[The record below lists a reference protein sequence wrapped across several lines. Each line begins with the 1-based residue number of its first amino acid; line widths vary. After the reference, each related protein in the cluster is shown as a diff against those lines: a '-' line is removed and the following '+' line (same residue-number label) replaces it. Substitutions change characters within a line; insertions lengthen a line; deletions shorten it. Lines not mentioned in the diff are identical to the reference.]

1 MDSDHKLKILM
12 PDESMI
18 TTPSNHYDS
27 PWKEALEKRFAE
39 FLALLFPEI
48 YRDVDWSR
56 PLEFLDT
63 ELQQVVQDAQVGR
76 RYADKLVRLWTR
88 DDREVCVLA
97 HVEVQGDPDSGFSR
111 RMCVYNFRITEWRDV
126 DVVSLGVLADASP
139 RFRPTSY
146 QRKRWGCELEFRF
159 PVVKLLDWENRWD
172 ELEHSDNVFSL
183 VVMAQ
188 IKAKR
193 CKDVHELRAWKLRLI
208 RLMYERG
215 YTRAMILEFF
225 RIIDWMIRLPEGLE
239 RQFLADVYKI
249 EEEKK
254 MSYITSAER
263 FGIEKGI
270 QQGTYATLRTLILN
284 AQNKGLGDDLIAGI
298 TGLDVSSVRRIL
310 NNEPVDLPQGLL
322 CPGDAS
328 GSDAVAGRG

>member
-1 MDSDHKLKILM
+1 M
-12 PDESMI
+12 
-18 TTPSNHYDS
+18 
-27 PWKEALEKRFAE
+27 
-39 FLALLFPEI
+39 
-48 YRDVDWSR
+48 
-56 PLEFLDT
+56 
-63 ELQQVVQDAQVGR
+63 
-76 RYADKLVRLWTR
+76 VRLWTR

-139 RFRPTSY
+139 GFRPTSY

-172 ELEHSDNVFSL
+172 ELENSENVFSL

-193 CKDVHELRAWKLRLI
+193 CKDVHELRAWKLHLI

-215 YTRAMILEFF
+215 YSRPMILEFF

-263 FGIEKGI
+263 FGIEKG
-270 QQGTYATLRTLILN
+270 TYATLRTLIHN
-284 AQNKGLGDDLIAGI
+284 AKSKGIADDIIAGI
-298 TGLDVSSVRRIL
+298 TGLDISTVRRIQ
-310 NNEPVDLPQGLL
+310 NNEPVDLSQGMF
-322 CPGDAS
+322 CPGSEARPE
-328 GSDAVAGRG
+328 VAAG